1 MYKYFTFL
9 ELLRTGT
16 GESNVPHNLDH
27 VENLVVLAQLLE
39 EIREDY
45 GAPIVVTSGFRDP
58 VVNALVGGV
67 ANSYH
72 LTGRAADIRPEF
84 YPAKDYKWRF
94 QQLVDVIKCYNEELV
109 EFIVDPKERY
119 IHIAI

>member
-9 ELLRTGT
+9 ELIRTGT
-16 GESNVPHNLDH
+16 GESNVPHNLEH

-39 EIREDY
+39 EIREHY
-45 GAPIVVTSGFRDP
+45 GSPIIVTSGFRVP
-58 VVNALVGGV
+58 IVNAIVGGV
-67 ANSYH
+67 PNSYH
-72 LTGRAADIRPEF
+72 LTGRAADIRPDI
-84 YPAKDYKWRF
+84 YPANDYKWRF